1 VHARLESR
9 RRERA
14 ALGASLEENTAASR
28 GVGAEATRNRN
39 LRRQLTESLG
49 WVEQLGGSSGQA
61 VSDRTTAQIEA
72 LSAAA
77 SALKARGAELED
89 RKEQRLQ
96 RAEALDAGTA
106 ALELEAARTREALA
120 AVRGTHAR
128 LRQRSE
134 QAGARVREREAILS
148 GQRRQLAASLAAD
161 DV

>member
-1 VHARLESR
+1 M
-9 RRERA
+9 
-14 ALGASLEENTAASR
+14 T
-28 GVGAEATRNRN
+28 
-39 LRRQLTESLG
+39 LTS
-49 WVEQLGGSSGQA
+49 
-61 VSDRTTAQIEA
+61 
-72 LSAAA
+72 
-77 SALKARGAELED
+77 ARGAQLED
-89 RKEQRLQ
+89 RMDQMLQ

-106 ALELEAARTREALA
+106 ALTLEAARTREALA